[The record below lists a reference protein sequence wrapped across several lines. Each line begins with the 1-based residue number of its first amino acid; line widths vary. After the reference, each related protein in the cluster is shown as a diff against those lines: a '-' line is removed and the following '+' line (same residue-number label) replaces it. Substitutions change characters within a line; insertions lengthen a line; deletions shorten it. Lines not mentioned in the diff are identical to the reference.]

1 MALYLGNNKVS
12 MSSVLATSTGT
23 DGEVVT
29 TEEKFK
35 VWGDQATS
43 PAENDIV
50 LSKRNGFYDKTGKL
64 VATDSFCSNTDL
76 IEITSDTIIYGK
88 YLYDFSAGYAISFFD
103 ANKSIIS
110 GIGGTGNTSV
120 RITGYQTIPAGTK
133 YVGVSL
139 LSQDPAM
146 YVEFTI
152 RKTTIVNPLK
162 DRVAA
167 LEEKNSI
174 LESDFSDSIDLSY
187 NTLSNSIDSGY
198 IDTTGVFQS
207 SSGWKTTEFFPI
219 NENDKLEVK
228 LATYNTVSAIS
239 FFDVSKNFI
248 SGIVGETLDWSTSIY
263 PLTGQQVIP
272 KDAKFVKFSIF
283 INNSANA
290 QYVKIT
296 YAITKRAKN
305 LININPQKDLNVL
318 VLGDSY
324 SAMGNWIRGMMEVIN
339 VKSLVNLGVTSA
351 TIKDRQADRTTY
363 PYSDRPTST
372 GTGNINTLA
381 SQIQKLKRLMKGTDL
396 DSGEKKIYE
405 SSSDYPDVIII
416 EGGMNDGPDSD
427 TKVNSYYEQF
437 LVSKSAYYKKN
448 SSSTATQTTVYVKPS
463 LDTIDRTC
471 FAGAYRYIC
480 EELLTLFPSA
490 QIFLTTASHM
500 NYFENDPNQVYGKI
514 AEQQRLCANIMSFS
528 VIDWHAEGN
537 LNTILIGL
545 KGSGTASDPYTPV
558 GGDTYTTD
566 LLHPNALGGKRYG
579 RLAGKVIQ
587 EKFLNLS

>member
-1 MALYLGNNKVS
+1 MQLIIP
-12 MSSVLATSTGT
+12 
-23 DGEVVT
+23 
-29 TEEKFK
+29 F
-35 VWGDQATS
+35 QQ
-43 PAENDIV
+43 
-50 LSKRNGFYDKTGKL
+50 L
-64 VATDSFCSNTDL
+64 V
-76 IEITSDTIIYGK
+76 
-88 YLYDFSAGYAISFFD
+88 
-103 ANKSIIS
+103 
-110 GIGGTGNTSV
+110 
-120 RITGYQTIPAGTK
+120 
-133 YVGVSL
+133 
-139 LSQDPAM
+139 
-146 YVEFTI
+146 
-152 RKTTIVNPLK
+152 
-162 DRVAA
+162 
-167 LEEKNSI
+167 
-174 LESDFSDSIDLSY
+174 
-187 NTLSNSIDSGY
+187 
-198 IDTTGVFQS
+198 
-207 SSGWKTTEFFPI
+207 
-219 NENDKLEVK
+219 
-228 LATYNTVSAIS
+228 
-239 FFDVSKNFI
+239 FFDVSKNFV
-248 SGIVGETLDWSTSIY
+248 SGIVGATLDWSTSIY
-263 PLTGQQVIP
+263 PLTGQQAIP
-272 KDAKFVKFSIF
+272 KNAKFVKFSIF

-305 LININPQKDLNVL
+305 LVNINPQKDLNVL

-363 PYSDRPTST
+363 PYSDRPVST
-372 GTGNINTLA
+372 GTGNTNTLA
-381 SQIQKLKRLMKGTDL
+381 SQIQKLKRLMNGTDL

-405 SSSDYPDVIII
+405 TPSDYPDVIII

-437 LVSKSAYYKKN
+437 LISKSAYYKKN
-448 SSSTATQTTVYVKPS
+448 SSSTATQTTVYIKPS
-463 LDTIDRTC
+463 LDIIDRTC

-500 NYFENDPNQVYGKI
+500 NYFENDPNKVYGKI

-528 VIDWHAEGN
+528 VIDWHAEGS

-587 EKFLNLS
+587 EKFLDFS